1 MAVTGR
7 IDKGIGGFYYAETA
21 NELYECKARGAFR
34 KQRIT
39 PLVGDR
45 VEITV
50 NAQGDNTIDTIL
62 PRKNE
67 LRRLLWPI

>member
-7 IDKGIGGFYYAETA
+7 IHKGIGGFYYVETA
-21 NELYECKARGAFR
+21 DGLYECKARGAFR

-50 NAQGDNTIDTIL
+50 NAQG
-62 PRKNE
+62 E
-67 LRRLLWPI
+67 YH